1 VKLASR
7 YVLFGMLVGLV
18 APAGLLIYGLV
29 GRGGFDPV
37 WFSALLAGGGMIVF
51 AIAGSMIGRRDEL
64 LLRRNSELAALSD
77 TLAALSTTDALT
89 GLDNRRS
96 FDDRLAMEI
105 TRVARYDV
113 PCALVMIDLD
123 RFKAVNDRYGH
134 QAGDDVL
141 RHVAALLTAEK
152 RSGDM
157 IARYGGEELAAILP
171 HTSAAAAAAWAER
184 ARARFEGEPTSWREA
199 AIAVTASFGIASA
212 PAHATSA
219 TALIEG
225 ADRALYLAKQR
236 GGNAVVVANGTR
248 HPDWRLVKSAS

>member
-7 YVLFGMLVGLV
+7 YALFGMLVGFV
-18 APAGLLIYGLV
+18 APGGLLIYGLV

-37 WFSALLAGGGMIVF
+37 WFSALLAAGGMIVF
-51 AIAGSMIGRRDEL
+51 AIVGSMIGRRDEM

-96 FDDRLAMEI
+96 FDDRLAMEMA
-105 TRVARYDV
+105 RVARYGV

-123 RFKAVNDRYGH
+123 RFKAVNDHHGH

-152 RSGDM
+152 RTGDM

-171 HTSAAAAAAWAER
+171 HTNAADAAAWAER
-184 ARARFEGEPTSWREA
+184 ARARFEGEPTRWRDG
-199 AIAVTASFGIASA
+199 AIPVTASFGIASA
-212 PAHATSA
+212 PAHAASGS
-219 TALIEG
+219 ALIEG
-225 ADRALYLAKQR
+225 SDQALYLAKQR
-236 GGNAVVVANGTR
+236 GGNAVVVADGTR
-248 HPDWRLVKSAS
+248 QPDCRLIKRAS